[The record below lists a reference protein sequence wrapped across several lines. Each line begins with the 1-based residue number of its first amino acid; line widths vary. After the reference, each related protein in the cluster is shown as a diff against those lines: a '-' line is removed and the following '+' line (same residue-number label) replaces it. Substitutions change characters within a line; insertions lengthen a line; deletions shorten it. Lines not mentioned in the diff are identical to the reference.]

1 MRDRVVEA
9 RERQRARLAPFGIN
23 CNAEMSTSVMR
34 ATCKLDSSNEAV
46 LAEIVERHK
55 TLTAR
60 SIDRLIKVSRTLA
73 DLEGSDEIGMRHL
86 VDAAKFR
93 TSDPLADPI
102 LDAVA

>member
-1 MRDRVVEA
+1 
-9 RERQRARLAPFGIN
+9 IN

-34 ATCKLDSSNEAV
+34 ATCKLDSTNEGL
-46 LAEIVERHK
+46 LAEIVEARK

-73 DLEGSDEIGMRHL
+73 DLDGTDEICTSHL
-86 VDAAKFR
+86 IDAAKFR